1 MRVAFAGGGT
11 GGHVVPGLHLVA
23 RALAE
28 DEGLAATPSI
38 DDLLWFTSGRPVEER
53 LLGSFT
59 PPFPFERTVL
69 ELEPPGGGAPSLARL
84 GTRTPRA
91 FLAAR
96 RALSRHRSEVL
107 VGLGGFTTLP
117 AALAARSLGVPV
129 ALLEINA
136 APGRATR
143 VLSRLSTRVFH
154 AWRGTLP
161 PGGEDRRERLV
172 GAPVAPEVTRVSDDP
187 ATTHAAREALG
198 FAADAPLLVVLGGS
212 QGAGSLNAFL
222 RDHVAALREAG
233 LQVLHQCGPGR
244 RDEAPEDGPG
254 RRVVEFL
261 SPVAPALQAATLV
274 LCRGGASTLA
284 EVAAARRPAIVVPY
298 PHHADRHQERNAL
311 ELAAGVR
318 LVADDA
324 LDEAL
329 ARELIELAGES
340 GLDARRA
347 MSSALEGCAAR
358 DAAGALLRELGD
370 LAGGDREKPSS

>member
-1 MRVAFAGGGT
+1 MRIAFAGGGT

-23 RALAE
+23 RALA
-28 DEGLAATPSI
+28 DDAALSATPAI
-38 DDLLWFTSGRPVEER
+38 DDLLWFTSGRSVEER
-53 LLGSFT
+53 LLGDFT
-59 PPFPFERTVL
+59 PPFPFERRVL
-69 ELEPPGGGAPSLARL
+69 ELEPSGGGAPSLTRL

-96 RALSRHRSEVL
+96 RALAQHESQVL

-143 VLSRLSTRVFH
+143 VLSRLATRVFH

-161 PGGEDRRERLV
+161 PAGESARERLV
-172 GAPVAPEVTRVSDDP
+172 GAPVAPEVTRVSDELD
-187 ATTHAAREALG
+187 AVHAAREALG
-198 FAADAPLLVVLGGS
+198 FAPEAPLLVVLGGS
-212 QGAGSLNAFL
+212 QGAGSLNGFL
-222 RDHVAALREAG
+222 RENAQALRAAG

-244 RDEAPEDGPG
+244 RAEAPDEQPG
-254 RRVVEFL
+254 LRVVEFL

-298 PHHADRHQERNAL
+298 PHHADRHQERNAR
-311 ELAAGVR
+311 ELGEGVR
-318 LVADDA
+318 IVADDA
-324 LDEAL
+324 LDASL
-329 ARELIELAGES
+329 VAELLELAGDHGVE
-340 GLDARRA
+340 ARRA
-347 MSSALEGCAAR
+347 MSVALKDCAAH

-370 LAGGDREKPSS
+370 LAAGDQESPPS